1 MRPKSTV
8 VLGALLATLALSA
21 GMSATASAAPKPP
34 EFKSSS
40 ETCIGVVKAKTGRY
54 TNSTCTIESGS
65 HEGEFNFVPAKR
77 KFTGSS
83 GVSTFFAPGVTVTC
97 KKAKSK
103 GEITGERTLGSVAMT
118 FEECEAENTVDQI
131 KCQIYSQGKELGTVE
146 TAPLAGELGVT
157 TVGTKIGEA
166 LKSEKEN
173 ASKEFVFTEIA
184 SSSHNQCIPTTKIR
198 GSIIGEVAP
207 IGTPKTEGKL
217 TFEPEA
223 AKSTKQK
230 IKVCSGGNVFILCN
244 ETSDILNA
252 FGGTIS
258 LESTD
263 AVVFGEA
270 IEVT

>member
-8 VLGALLATLALSA
+8 VLGALLAILALSA
-21 GMSATASAAPKPP
+21 AMSATASAAPKPP

-54 TNSTCTIESGS
+54 TNSTCTIESGA

-83 GVSTFFAPGVTVTC
+83 GVSTFFAPGVIVTC

-118 FEECEAENTVDQI
+118 FEECEAENTADKI
-131 KCQIYSQGKELGTVE
+131 KCQIYSQGEEPGTVE

-157 TVGTKIGEA
+157 TVGTKVGEA

-173 ASKEFVFTEIA
+173 ASKEFVFTEIITNA
-184 SSSHNQCIPTTKIR
+184 ERCIPTTKIR

-230 IKVCSGGNVFILCN
+230 LKVCSGGNVFILCN